1 MGGREAG
8 GRWTVTGEGERGAG
22 PRTRSGTRLTQTAGS
37 KTPPRR
43 TPLADHQTPRKRT
56 RRAASQHRGPSTR
69 MEMRETTTHEQSWEQ
84 VKEDFRFESNPK
96 EGSRLYRGEATT
108 SPGRAGEGEGGGGAR
123 IERVDVL
130 TSTRSRR

>member
-1 MGGREAG
+1 
-8 GRWTVTGEGERGAG
+8 
-22 PRTRSGTRLTQTAGS
+22 
-37 KTPPRR
+37 
-43 TPLADHQTPRKRT
+43 
-56 RRAASQHRGPSTR
+56 